1 MGQCFGIGTM
11 RRLFSS
17 GGNDFCRNAGETPGD
32 RLRLVAGLGN
42 PGTEYQ
48 NTRHNV
54 GFMAAEKIAAA
65 YAIDFD
71 TTKFGAL
78 WGTGVIEGIR
88 VVLVKPQMY
97 MNRSGL
103 PIFKTAEHFKI
114 SSRDVLVIHDDIDLA
129 FERIKIKQKG
139 GTGGHKGIRSLIDAF
154 GGGEF
159 TRLRIGIGRDSGQS
173 GDASVTDHVLGSFS
187 EDEIRYLN
195 PILKK
200 ALEAVV
206 TILSKGIPE
215 GMNRFNKRKV

>member
-17 GGNDFCRNAGETPGD
+17 RGNDFCKNEGQMLGD

-42 PGTEYQ
+42 PGIEYQ

-71 TTKFGAL
+71 TKKFGAL

-88 VVLVKPQMY
+88 VVLFKPQMY

-103 PIFKTAEHFKI
+103 PIFRAAEHFKI
-114 SSRDVLVIHDDIDLA
+114 SSRDILVVHDDIDLA
-129 FERIKIKQKG
+129 FGRIKIKQKG

-159 TRLRIGIGRDSGQS
+159 TRLRIGIVCECGQS

-187 EDEIRYLN
+187 EDEIRYLD

-200 ALEAVV
+200 TLEAVV
-206 TILSKGIPE
+206 TILSEGILE